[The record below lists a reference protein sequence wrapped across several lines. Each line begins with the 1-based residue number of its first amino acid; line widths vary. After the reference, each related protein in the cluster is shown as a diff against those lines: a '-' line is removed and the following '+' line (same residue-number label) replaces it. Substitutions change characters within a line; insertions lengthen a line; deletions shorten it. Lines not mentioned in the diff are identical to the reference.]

1 MKEEFLTSAEDLY
14 AALTEQEVLWIFLP
28 GVGVLPSLAAE
39 QSTDSLFSVD

>member
-1 MKEEFLTSAEDLY
+1 MKEEFLTTAEDLY

-28 GVGVLPSLAAE
+28 GVGVLPCAAK